1 MNKGIKDNLIEK
13 GIFSELDIHFANLMQ
28 SLDDRN
34 DQAVFLA
41 AALVSNYK
49 HKGHVCLDFR
59 ELKNTYLS
67 KMEEHTGES
76 FPENEEWIGILR
88 KSPVVGKPGDFKP
101 LILDFSSRLYLNRY
115 YGYQDSIA
123 QHIKHIAK
131 RQVPIPD
138 RILLEKGLDRL
149 FPSSLKGGSIDLQ
162 RVAAIV
168 SAHKQLCVISGGPG
182 TGKTT
187 TVTGIIALLLE
198 QAGREGL
205 NIILAAP
212 TGKSA
217 ARLRESVKKAGEKI
231 VAPDFVKDLIPEKA
245 FTIHRMLGTTANA
258 PFFKYNKN
266 NRLDADVVIV
276 DEASMIDIALMAKLL
291 EALRDDAKLVLI
303 GDRHQLASV
312 EAGSVFADI
321 CGPFD
326 TNKFSD
332 KFSGKLKVILN
343 GTTGRGVDLGEN
355 IDVPYGI
362 SDSVVQL
369 EQSFRFKEGSGIEAV
384 SKAVRRG
391 DDLLSLS
398 LINDVKYEDICLK
411 GLPGV
416 HELEAAISD
425 TVIQGYEG
433 FINAKNPMDAID
445 KFDEF
450 RVLCVLREGPYGV
463 AALNHAIE
471 SILERKGLVQTKD
484 AWYPG
489 RPVMMTV
496 NDYNLGLF
504 NGDTGIALT
513 DPEDDL
519 EDDQAGNG
527 SVYVFFKDGDGLRK
541 IHPHRLSGCETA
553 YALTAHKSQG
563 SEYDRILVVLPDRVL
578 PILTRELIYTGITR
592 AKSEV
597 EILSDD
603 NIFRQGVSGKIE
615 RASGLFDSLWDYS
628 NTFNRS
634 RLKEGT

>member
-1 MNKGIKDNLIEK
+1 MNKSIKDNLIEK

-34 DQAVFLA
+34 NQAVFFA
-41 AALVSNYK
+41 AALVSSYK

-59 ELKNTYLS
+59 ELKKTYLS
-67 KMEEHTGES
+67 EMEEYAGES
-76 FPENEEWIGILR
+76 FPENEEWMEILR

-115 YGYQDSIA
+115 YGYQESIA
-123 QHIKHIAK
+123 QYIKHIAK
-131 RQVPIPD
+131 QQVPIPD
-138 RILLEKGLDRL
+138 RILLVKGLDRL
-149 FPSSLKGGSIDLQ
+149 FPSSLKDGSVDLQ

-168 SAHKQLCVISGGPG
+168 SAYKQLCVISGGPG

-231 VAPDFVKDLIPEKA
+231 DAPDFVKVLIPEKA

-266 NRLDADVVIV
+266 NRLDADVVII

-321 CGPFD
+321 CGAFD

-332 KFSGKLKVILN
+332 KFKAILN
-343 GTTGRGVDLGEN
+343 ETTGCGLNYGE
-355 IDVPYGI
+355 DSDFPYGI

-384 SKAVRRG
+384 SKAVKKG
-391 DDLLSLS
+391 DGLLSLS

-411 GLPGV
+411 GLPSV
-416 HELEAAISD
+416 RELEAAISD

-433 FINAKNPMDAID
+433 FINAKNPMDAIN

-471 SILERKGLVQTKD
+471 SILERKGLMQTKD

-504 NGDTGIALT
+504 NGDTGIALS
-513 DPEDDL
+513 
-519 EDDQAGNG
+519 DQDSNG
-527 SVYVFFKDGDGLRK
+527 SLYVFFKDGDGLRK

-563 SEYDRILVVLPDRVL
+563 SEYDRILVILPDRVS

-603 NIFRQGVSGKIE
+603 NIFKQGVAGKIE
-615 RASGLFDSLWDYS
+615 RASGLFDSLWGHF
-628 NTFNRS
+628 NTFNTT